1 MFILG
6 IATLIFSVMP
16 SGKVF
21 GDCVAGKSQKY
32 LASQT
37 FTVSYPELDWNAHTA
52 SILLW
57 VLVFSCKFVESYFFL
72 TLSFWEPIR
81 IMVGTKVLNCED
93 WLFGDVLC
101 SNQPAFTLTIMFIM
115 DLVLF
120 FLDTFLWYIIWN
132 TVFSIARSFTLGLSI
147 WTPWKEVY
155 TRMPKRI
162 YAKLLA
168 TSEMEVKYKPK
179 VRISWSSK
187 WSIS

>member
-1 MFILG
+1 M
-6 IATLIFSVMP
+6 LIFSVMP

-21 GDCVAGKSQKY
+21 GDRVAGKSRKY

-37 FTVSYPELDWNAHTA
+37 FTVSYPELDRNARMA

-72 TLSFWEPIR
+72 TLSFREPIR
-81 IMVGTKVLNCED
+81 VMVRTKVLNCED
-93 WLFGDVLC
+93 RLFGDALC

-147 WTPWKEVY
+147 WTP
-155 TRMPKRI
+155 
-162 YAKLLA
+162 
-168 TSEMEVKYKPK
+168 
-179 VRISWSSK
+179 
-187 WSIS
+187 